1 MRILFIGSV
10 IFSKKILTRLIKKKY
25 NLCGIISKNKS
36 NFNSD
41 FLSLKPI
48 SKKYKIKYLAVQNI
62 NTKSTIDWIKK
73 RKPDIILCCGW
84 SQLISKKILDIP
96 TKLSIG
102 YHPSDLPFN
111 RGRHPIIWT
120 LALGLT
126 KTYSS
131 FFVMSE
137 RPDSGYL
144 LEKKKVKIYKQDD
157 SETLYKRLNHV
168 ASDQIVNLIE
178 RLKTISDV
186 HNYLQKKNKKNKKN
200 KIGNVWRKR
209 NFKDGLIDWRMSADH
224 ILNLIKALSF
234 PYPNAH
240 MIYKKK
246 IIKVQKAKILK
257 NKNINIEPGKVLKIN
272 KKGEFIIKT
281 GKDSLLIKK
290 IKPKIKINDKY
301 L

>member
-1 MRILFIGSV
+1 MRIIFIGSV
-10 IFSKKILTRLIKKKY
+10 IFSKKILMRLIKKKY
-25 NLCGIISKNKS
+25 NLCGIITKNKS

-48 SKKYKIKYLAVQNI
+48 SKKYNIKYLTVQNI

-73 RKPDIILCCGW
+73 RKPDLILCCGW

-120 LALGLT
+120 LALGLS

-144 LEKKKVKIYKQDD
+144 LEKKMVKIYKQDNSD
-157 SETLYKRLNHV
+157 ALYKRLNHV
-168 ASDQIVNLIE
+168 ASNQIVGLIE
-178 RLKTISDV
+178 KLKRNNNI
-186 HNYLQKKNKKNKKN
+186 HNYLRKKNKKNKT
-200 KIGNVWRKR
+200 GNIWRKR
-209 NFKDGLIDWRMSADH
+209 NFRDGLMDWRMSADH

-240 MIYKKK
+240 MIYKQQ
-246 IIKVQKAKILK
+246 IIKVLKAKILK
-257 NKNINIEPGKVLKIN
+257 NKNLNIEPGKVLKIN

-290 IKPKIKINDKY
+290 TKPKIKINDKY